1 MHTSLRRVTFLLV
14 LLAAAPFVAAQPI
27 LSNYPPTN
35 DTNTTADV
43 DNLRQKALSFSMPAS
58 QSATVGNLTVRLGNY
73 AVATDLPIFEI
84 RDHTGSTTA
93 PGPNVLLSFTAPP
106 PGGAAIQDYTFTPS
120 STFTLAAG
128 TSYWIL
134 MRGADAVTSVD
145 WRGSSPAIVPTGIA
159 TYGGQ
164 SLFTTNGGTSWTTSA
179 TINSLHL
186 EVIPEPSMLGL
197 AGVGFVALGARARR
211 TRRAA

>member
-1 MHTSLRRVTFLLV
+1 MLKSLRRFVFPLV
-14 LLAAAPFVAAQPI
+14 LLAAAPFAAAQPI
-27 LSNYPPTN
+27 LSNYPPAN
-35 DTNTTADV
+35 DTNTSADI
-43 DNLRQKALSFSMPAS
+43 DNLRWKALSFSMPAS

-73 AVATDLPIFEI
+73 ASAADIPVFEI

-93 PGPNVLLSFTAPP
+93 PGPNVLLTFTAPP
-106 PGGAAIQDYTFTPS
+106 PGTATIQDYTFTPA

-134 MRGADAVTSVD
+134 MRGADAATSVD

-164 SLFTTNGGTSWTTSA
+164 SLFTSNGGTSWTTST
-179 TINSLHL
+179 TINSLRL
-186 EVIPEPSMLGL
+186 EVIPSRRCW
-197 AGVGFVALGARARR
+197 VWRALGCSR
-211 TRRAA
+211 

>member
-1 MHTSLRRVTFLLV
+1 LFA
-14 LLAAAPFVAAQPI
+14 LLAAVPFAAAQPI

-35 DTNTTADV
+35 DTNTSADI
-43 DNLRQKALSFSMPAS
+43 DNLRWKAMSFSMPAATN
-58 QSATVGNLTVRLGNY
+58 ATVGDLTVRLGNY
-73 AVATDLPIFEI
+73 AVATDIPIFEI

-93 PGPNVLLSFTAPP
+93 PGPNVLLSFNAPP
-106 PGGAAIQDYTFTPS
+106 PGTATIQDYTFTPA
-120 STFTLAAG
+120 STFTLTGG

-134 MRGADAVTSVD
+134 MRGADAATSVD

-164 SLFTTNGGTSWTTSA
+164 SLFTSNGGTSWANST
-179 TINSLHL
+179 TINSFHL

-197 AGVGFVALGARARR
+197 AGVGIIALTARARR
-211 TRRAA
+211 AQCM